1 MINKLIT
8 MDEDLHFCSNND
20 KLYMPRIEGVRDLMS
35 VRYGVELERSNL
47 LLHPINSDEKLLK
60 DASEELHLNVRQLKD

>member
-1 MINKLIT
+1 
-8 MDEDLHFCSNND
+8 
-20 KLYMPRIEGVRDLMS
+20 MPRIEGVRDLMS

>member
-1 MINKLIT
+1 

-35 VRYGVELERSNL
+35 VRYGVELETNL
-47 LLHPINSDEKLLK
+47 LLHPVNSDEKLLK
-60 DASEELHLNVRQLKD
+60 DASEKLHLNVRQRKD

>member
-1 MINKLIT
+1 

-47 LLHPINSDEKLLK
+47 LLHPVNSDEKLLK
-60 DASEELHLNVRQLKD
+60 DASEKLHLNVRQLKD